1 MLLKIT
7 FIERPEL
14 GFAILDVRF
23 PHEKPRWH
31 YRLIYHFDNEGEMVY
46 SNQEINDKGQIER
59 FLR

>member
-1 MLLKIT
+1 MKIT

-14 GFAILDVRF
+14 GFAILDVRL
-23 PHEKPRWH
+23 PHNKKGWK

-46 SNQEINDKGQIER
+46 SNQEINDKGQVER